1 MDSQLLWNAHT
12 QKMAA
17 KAQSALTAMNLL
29 SNTMRGITGR
39 HMRILYLGCVIP
51 ILTWGAEVWYTSQRE
66 GPRLRP
72 LKRVERKGLLR
83 ITGAWKPSPT
93 LHLYTTGR
101 HTPTHCPPVKP
112 FKLLLHRENVV
123 SPRVGHVGL

>member
-1 MDSQLLWNAHT
+1 MHFSRSRDAKRICATPITLYNALGPGQHFTATPPTAIQWLGIWMDSQLLWNAHT

-66 GPRLRP
+66 GPRL
-72 LKRVERKGLLR
+72 
-83 ITGAWKPSPT
+83 IQ
-93 LHLYTTGR
+93 HLS
-101 HTPTHCPPVKP
+101 
-112 FKLLLHRENVV
+112 L
-123 SPRVGHVGL
+123 